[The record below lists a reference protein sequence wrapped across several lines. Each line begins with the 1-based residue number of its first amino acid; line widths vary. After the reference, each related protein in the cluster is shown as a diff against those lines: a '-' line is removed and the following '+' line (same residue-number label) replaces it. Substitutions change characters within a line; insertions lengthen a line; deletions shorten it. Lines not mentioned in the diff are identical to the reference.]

1 MDFTA
6 LQVFLAVA
14 ETGSF
19 SRAAERVFLTQPA
32 VSKRVAALEAQFG
45 ARLFDRMGRR
55 IQLTPAGQTLL
66 TQARVILND
75 IEDAKRRI
83 ANLSGEISGRLTLG
97 TSHHIGLHRL
107 PAALKRF
114 HKDYPGVQLDLRF
127 MDSEAGCA
135 AVERGELELATV
147 TLPTAPRPPL
157 TLVPIWDDPLG
168 VVIGKRHPLAGR
180 RRLDVATLLQYPAVL
195 PGDGTFTRELILSA
209 LGSRRKRLDVAMS
222 TNYLEVLKMLVA
234 IGLGWSALPYT
245 LIDDELKVVHIEGV
259 KIRRVL
265 GIVTHAGR
273 SLSNAAQAMIE
284 TVKAGK

>member
-1 MDFTA
+1 MDIAA
-6 LQVFLAVA
+6 LHVFLAVA

-19 SRAAERVFLTQPA
+19 TRAAERVFLSQPA
-32 VSKRVAALEAQFG
+32 VSKRIAALEAQFG
-45 ARLFDRMGRR
+45 TRLFDRIGRR
-55 IQLTPAGQTLL
+55 IHLTSAGQALL

-75 IEDAKRRI
+75 IEEAKRRI
-83 ANLSGEISGRLTLG
+83 ANLSGEVSGRLDFG

-114 HKDYPGVQLDLRF
+114 HHDYPGVRLDLRF
-127 MDSEAGCA
+127 MDSEAACA
-135 AVERGELELATV
+135 AVERGELEFAAV

-157 TLVPIWDDPLG
+157 NIVPIWDDPLE
-168 VVIGKRHPLAGR
+168 VVIGKRHPLSSR
-180 RRLDVATLLQYPAVL
+180 RRLDADTLLRYPAVL
-195 PGDGTFTRELILSA
+195 PGSGTFTRELILSA
-209 LGSRRKRLDVAMS
+209 LGSKRDRLDIVMS
-222 TNYLEVLKMLVA
+222 TNYLEVLKMLVT

-265 GIVTHAGR
+265 GIVTHAAR

-284 TVKAGK
+284 TVKATK